1 MGLAPEY
8 PQEFE
13 AKVYKIS
20 RDDQGNRLTHL
31 KITGGS
37 LKVKGII
44 SGGNTEKPSETW
56 QEKVNQIRVY
66 SGDRYETVAEKRRP
80 EPSALFPA
88 LPGPI
93 LGRDW
98 EPGRIP
104 WFRCWSRCSITR

>member
-1 MGLAPEY
+1 MFFGSALKLTGVEELLGGIRKWALAPEY

-56 QEKVNQIRVY
+56 QER
-66 SGDRYETVAEKRRP
+66 
-80 EPSALFPA
+80 
-88 LPGPI
+88 
-93 LGRDW
+93 
-98 EPGRIP
+98 
-104 WFRCWSRCSITR
+104 

>member
-1 MGLAPEY
+1 MGGIRRWAMVPDY

-44 SGGNTEKPSETW
+44 SGGNTEKPSEAW

-66 SGDRYETVAEKRRP
+66 SGDRYETVAE
-80 EPSALFPA
+80 
-88 LPGPI
+88 G
-93 LGRDW
+93 
-98 EPGRIP
+98 
-104 WFRCWSRCSITR
+104 